1 MPQPGKTILVEGG
14 GRIPFIPPITHRIEE
29 TMARRK
35 TITIKEVAR
44 MAGVSVTTVSN
55 YLNGQMARMSADTR
69 EKVGKVIEDLHYQ
82 PSSAAQS
89 MRSNSTKI
97 IGVIVGDISNIFS
110 SMLFGGIQKVIKPR
124 NYSLMLLST
133 GNDPAD
139 ENLCI
144 NKLIRQNVD
153 GLIIQPTQ
161 DDPEAF
167 YPIVNA
173 HTPLVIVDGIVKAT
187 PKNAAHVISDN
198 TPSSKAMCRE
208 LHERGYRRIV
218 TVSETTAPTS
228 SQLPRLEAVR
238 HCTAKLGMEHVML
251 DVRGHDDAWLAER
264 LRENAGPDAP
274 RTAVFP
280 LMGPLLFRTLTAL
293 QAAGLEFP
301 GDLGLVSFDDWN
313 WGRFIG
319 GGVDLLQRDIDEIGR
334 LAGESILQ
342 IIEQGHPEQT
352 EISVPTRRIA
362 GHSL

>member
-1 MPQPGKTILVEGG
+1 
-14 GRIPFIPPITHRIEE
+14 
-29 TMARRK
+29 MARRK

-44 MAGVSVTTVSN
+44 VAGVSVTTVSN
-55 YLNGQMARMSADTR
+55 YLNGQMARMSPETR
-69 EKVGKVIEDLHYQ
+69 GRVKKVIEDLHYQ
-82 PSSAAQS
+82 PSSTAQS

-110 SMLFGGIQKVIKPR
+110 SMLFGGIQKVIKPK

-133 GNDPAD
+133 DNDPDD

-144 NKLIRQNVD
+144 GKLIRQNVD

-167 YPIVNA
+167 YPIVTA

-187 PKNAAHVISDN
+187 PKNAAHVTSDN
-198 TPSSKAMCRE
+198 TESSKAMCRE

-218 TVSETTAPTS
+218 TVSESTAPTS

-238 HCTAKLGMEHVML
+238 HCAARLGMEHVML
-251 DVRGHDDAWLAER
+251 DMRGHDDVWLAGR
-264 LRENAGPDAP
+264 LRAIMTPPDGP

-293 QAAGLEFP
+293 QAAELRFP
-301 GDLGLVSFDDWN
+301 QDLGLVSFDDWN
-313 WGRFIG
+313 WGRFVAD
-319 GGVDLLQRDIDEIGR
+319 GVDLLQRDIDEIGR
-334 LAGESILQ
+334 LAGESLLQ
-342 IIEQGHPEQT
+342 IIEHGRPEQT